1 MRGNHTP
8 NECYFKDAKFH
19 VCGKLEHI
27 SPACRQK
34 KQNNDGIKTNQ
45 LTTSASNDEHLVED
59 TYNMFT
65 CYENMARIPAY
76 TTGISINSK
85 DILKEIDTG
94 ASLSVISDKV
104 LYENFGDNFID
115 DMKDVSFT
123 LKTYTGEEIKPLG
136 VKTVEV
142 KAKDGNIHKLPLVIV
157 KGNHPSLLDRNWLK
171 NVLINWHSIN
181 TISVKPLDQFLEK
194 RSTVF
199 QDDKYAIKGYKAK
212 IVMKE

>member
-1 MRGNHTP
+1 
-8 NECYFKDAKFH
+8 
-19 VCGKLEHI
+19 
-27 SPACRQK
+27 
-34 KQNNDGIKTNQ
+34 
-45 LTTSASNDEHLVED
+45 
-59 TYNMFT
+59 MFT
-65 CYENMARIPAY
+65 CNESMARIPAY
-76 TTGISINSK
+76 TTGKSINSK
-85 DILKEIDTG
+85 YILKEIDTG

-157 KGNHPSLLDRNWLK
+157 KGNHPSLLGRNWLK
-171 NVLINWHSIN
+171 NVRINWHNIN
-181 TISVKPLDQFLEK
+181 KISVKPSDQFLEK